1 MAQDFA
7 EFPLEVTPP
16 LVEAHELYRFYHIG
30 DDETLA
36 LRGVTLTVAPG
47 EVVAITGPSGSG
59 KSTLLSC
66 LAGLDEPDGG
76 YVVVAGARITRRP
89 EPERAAIRAR
99 NLGVLMQSGNLFDH
113 LSVADNVKMQLHLA
127 GKSPSTVSQTVS
139 QTLAAVGLEDR
150 KDARLGELSGGEAAR
165 AGLAVAM
172 AAQPSVLIADEPTG
186 DVDATTET
194 LILDALQARA
204 ASGGAVILATHSREV
219 AAAANR
225 VIRLRDGRIV
235 DD

>member
-1 MAQDFA
+1 
-7 EFPLEVTPP
+7 
-16 LVEAHELYRFYHIG
+16 
-30 DDETLA
+30 
-36 LRGVTLTVAPG
+36 
-47 EVVAITGPSGSG
+47 
-59 KSTLLSC
+59 
-66 LAGLDEPDGG
+66 
-76 YVVVAGARITRRP
+76 
-89 EPERAAIRAR
+89 
-99 NLGVLMQSGNLFDH
+99 
-113 LSVADNVKMQLHLA
+113 
-127 GKSPSTVSQTVS
+127 
-139 QTLAAVGLEDR
+139 
-150 KDARLGELSGGEAAR
+150 
-165 AGLAVAM
+165 M